1 MDEGRFLISAPM
13 DLEIATRLSRSR
25 SIASKQSCPV
35 PRRALLAGFAG
46 LGASAFLMG
55 GYPAMATVEQN
66 TLKRRGIGLRA
77 SASDPERA
85 SSGFTLFAPHFVEN
99 RTVYLI
105 DLEGNV
111 VHTWELPYAPGLS
124 GYLTERGTL
133 FFNGRTSEDSFLSRF
148 PFKGGV
154 VLEADWNGKVLW
166 EVRHP
171 DHHHHGILLRNG
183 NVLLHCM
190 AQVPDDIARRVKGGM
205 VEKEMASGAYAPRA
219 QGEAGK
225 MYSDYLAE
233 VTRTGETVWQWRTWE
248 HLDPEADGIAEV
260 QAPRTLWAQ
269 GNSVQELPDGD
280 ILASYRPTS
289 TVIRISRKTG
299 KILWKLG
306 PPTVAGQ
313 HAPTLL
319 ANGNILIFDN
329 GVHRVDDSLPYSRV
343 IEVNPA
349 TNEIV
354 WKYQDKPTWNFFSPR
369 MGMAQR
375 LPNGNTLITESS
387 FGRFFEVTKEGE
399 IVWEYVNPFFG
410 KPFFGG
416 PPTSESNQVFRAL
429 RYTADDI
436 AKARAAG

>member
-1 MDEGRFLISAPM
+1 MPPYHHSDTNRQPWKL
-13 DLEIATRLSRSR
+13 T
-25 SIASKQSCPV
+25 
-35 PRRALLAGFAG
+35 RRALLTGFAT
-46 LGASAFLMG
+46 LSASALIG
-55 GYPAMATVEQN
+55 GDLAMATVEQN
-66 TLKRRGIGLRA
+66 TLKRRGVGLRA
-77 SASDPERA
+77 LDPERA
-85 SSGFTLFAPHFVEN
+85 SPGFTLFAPHFVEN

-105 DLEGNV
+105 DLQGNV
-111 VHTWELPYAPGLS
+111 IHTWKMPYPPGMS

-133 FFNGRTSEDSFLSRF
+133 FFNGRTPEQNFLNRF
-148 PFKGGV
+148 PFKAGV

-166 EVRHP
+166 EFHHP

-190 AQVPDDIARRVKGGM
+190 GQVPGDIARRVTGGM
-205 VEKEMASGAYAPRA
+205 VEGNMQSGSYSTRPDADA
-219 QGEAGK
+219 EK
-225 MYSDYLAE
+225 MFSDYLAE
-233 VTRTGETVWQWRTWE
+233 VTREGQTVWEWRTWE
-248 HLDPEADGIAEV
+248 HLDPVTDGIAEI
-260 QAPRTLWAQ
+260 QAPRTLWAH

-289 TVIRISRKTG
+289 TVVRISRKTG
-299 KILWKLG
+299 KIVWRLG
-306 PPTVAGQ
+306 PPTISGQ

-329 GVHRVDDSLPYSRV
+329 GVHRLDDSMPYSRV

-354 WKYQDKPTWNFFSPR
+354 WKYQDKPAWNFFSPR
-369 MGMAQR
+369 MGLAQR

-387 FGRFFEVTKEGE
+387 FGRFFEVTSQGE

-416 PPTSESNQVFRAL
+416 PPSSESNWVFRAL
-429 RYTADDI
+429 RYTAEEI
-436 AKARAAG
+436 ARARGAD

>member
-1 MDEGRFLISAPM
+1 MLSHEYWSMQRRMLLMGSAA
-13 DLEIATRLSRSR
+13 I
-25 SIASKQSCPV
+25 
-35 PRRALLAGFAG
+35 
-46 LGASAFLMG
+46 GASVAIG
-55 GYPAMATVEQN
+55 GSQAMPELEQN
-66 TLKRRGIGLRA
+66 TLKRRGVGLRA
-77 SASDPERA
+77 CEPKRA
-85 SSGFTLFAPHFVEN
+85 FAGFTLFAPHFVES

-105 DLEGNV
+105 DLQGEV
-111 VHTWELPYAPGLS
+111 VHTWNMPYPPGLS

-133 FFNGRTSEDSFLSRF
+133 FFNGRTSEQSFLSRF

-190 AQVPDDIARRVKGGM
+190 GEVPEEIARRVKGGM
-205 VEKEMASGAYAPRA
+205 AEGNMQSGQYASRPVS
-219 QGEAGK
+219 EADK

-233 VTRTGETVWQWRTWE
+233 VTPAGPTVWEWRTWE
-248 HLDPEADGIAEV
+248 YLDPVADGIAEV

-269 GNSVQELPDGD
+269 GNSVEELPDGD

-299 KILWKLG
+299 KIVWKLG

-319 ANGNILIFDN
+319 ENGNVLIFDN
-329 GVHRVDDSLPYSRV
+329 GPHRLDDSVPYSRA
-343 IEVNPA
+343 IEVDPA
-349 TNEIV
+349 TNAIV
-354 WKYQDKPTWNFFSPR
+354 WKYQDKPAWNFFSPR
-369 MGMAQR
+369 MGCAQR

-416 PPTSESNQVFRAL
+416 PPGSESNQVFRAV
-429 RYTADDI
+429 RYSADEI
-436 AKARAAG
+436 ARARHSG

>member
-1 MDEGRFLISAPM
+1 VINH
-13 DLEIATRLSRSR
+13 
-25 SIASKQSCPV
+25 QSCSLQ
-35 PRRALLAGFAG
+35 RRTLLTGFAA
-46 LGASAFLMG
+46 LGASAVFG
-55 GYPAMATVEQN
+55 CNRVMAAVEQN

-77 SASDPERA
+77 CEPERA
-85 SSGFTLFAPHFVEN
+85 YPGFTLFAPHFVQN
-99 RTVYLI
+99 RNVYLI
-105 DLEGNV
+105 DLQGEV
-111 VHTWELPYAPGLS
+111 VHTWNLPYPPGLS

-133 FFNGRTSEDSFLSRF
+133 FYNGRTSEENFLNRF

-166 EVRHP
+166 EVRHR

-190 AQVPDDIARRVKGGM
+190 GEVPDEIARRVIGGM
-205 VEKEMASGAYAPRA
+205 TENSLLSGQYAPRPEA
-219 QGEAGK
+219 EAGK

-233 VTRTGETVWQWRTWE
+233 LTPAGQTVWEWRTWE
-248 HLDPEADGIAEV
+248 HLDPVADGIAEV

-299 KILWKLG
+299 KIVWKLG

-313 HAPTLL
+313 HAPNVLE
-319 ANGNILIFDN
+319 NGNILIFDN
-329 GVHRVDDSLPYSRV
+329 GVHRLDDSVPYSRA
-343 IEVNPA
+343 IEINPA

-354 WKYQDKPTWNFFSPR
+354 WKYQDKPSWNFFSPR
-369 MGMAQR
+369 MGNAQR

-387 FGRFFEVTKEGE
+387 FGRFFEVTNDGE
-399 IVWEYVNPFFG
+399 TVWEYVNPFFG

-429 RYTADDI
+429 RCSAEEI
-436 AKARAAG
+436 ARARG

>member
-1 MDEGRFLISAPM
+1 MLSHEYWSMQRRMLLMGSAA
-13 DLEIATRLSRSR
+13 I
-25 SIASKQSCPV
+25 
-35 PRRALLAGFAG
+35 
-46 LGASAFLMG
+46 GASVAIG
-55 GYPAMATVEQN
+55 GSQAMPELEQN
-66 TLKRRGIGLRA
+66 TLKRRGVGLRA
-77 SASDPERA
+77 CEPKRA
-85 SSGFTLFAPHFVEN
+85 FAGFTLFAPHFVES

-105 DLEGNV
+105 DLQGEV
-111 VHTWELPYAPGLS
+111 VHTWNMPYPPGLS

-133 FFNGRTSEDSFLSRF
+133 FFNGRTSEQSFLSRF

-190 AQVPDDIARRVKGGM
+190 GEVPEEIARRVKGGM
-205 VEKEMASGAYAPRA
+205 AEGNMQSGQYASRPVS
-219 QGEAGK
+219 EADK

-233 VTRTGETVWQWRTWE
+233 VTPAGHTVWEWRTWE
-248 HLDPEADGIAEV
+248 HLDPVADGIAEV

-269 GNSVQELPDGD
+269 GNSVEELPDGD

-289 TVIRISRKTG
+289 TVIRISGKTG
-299 KILWKLG
+299 KIVWKLG

-319 ANGNILIFDN
+319 ENGNVLIFDN
-329 GVHRVDDSLPYSRV
+329 GPHRLDDSVPYSRA
-343 IEVNPA
+343 IEVDPA
-349 TNEIV
+349 TNAIV
-354 WKYQDKPTWNFFSPR
+354 WKYQDKPAWNFFSPR
-369 MGMAQR
+369 MGCAQR

-399 IVWEYVNPFFG
+399 IVWEYINPFFG

-416 PPTSESNQVFRAL
+416 PPGSESNQVFRAV
-429 RYTADDI
+429 RYSADEI
-436 AKARAAG
+436 ARARHSG

>member
-1 MDEGRFLISAPM
+1 MINHQPWSL
-13 DLEIATRLSRSR
+13 
-25 SIASKQSCPV
+25 Q
-35 PRRALLAGFAG
+35 RRALLVG
-46 LGASAFLMG
+46 LVGLAASTATGGNQLM
-55 GYPAMATVEQN
+55 AAIEQN

-77 SASDPERA
+77 CEPERA
-85 SSGFTLFAPHFVEN
+85 FPGFTLFAPHFVQN
-99 RTVYLI
+99 SNVYLI
-105 DLEGNV
+105 DLQGEV
-111 VHTWELPYAPGLS
+111 VHTWNMPYPPGLS

-133 FFNGRTSEDSFLSRF
+133 FYNGRTSEESFLSRF

-190 AQVPDDIARRVKGGM
+190 AEVPDDIARRVTGGM
-205 VEKEMASGAYAPRA
+205 VENNMQSGQYAPRPQA
-219 QGEAGK
+219 DAGK

-233 VTRTGETVWQWRTWE
+233 VTPQGQTVWQWRTWE
-248 HLDPEADGIAEV
+248 HLDPTADGIAEV

-269 GNSVQELPDGD
+269 GNSVYELPDGD

-299 KILWKLG
+299 KIIWKLG

-313 HAPTLL
+313 HGPTLL
-319 ANGNILIFDN
+319 ENGNILIFDN
-329 GVHRVDDSLPYSRV
+329 GPHRLDDSVPYSRV
-343 IEVNPA
+343 IEINPA

-369 MGMAQR
+369 MGYAQR
-375 LPNGNTLITESS
+375 LSNGNTLITESS

-410 KPFFGG
+410 RPFFGG
-416 PPTSESNQVFRAL
+416 PPASESNQVFRAI
-429 RYTADDI
+429 RYSAEDI
-436 AKARAAG
+436 ARARRLG